1 MECPRCGQQAVEGAS
16 FCHVYGLRLS
26 DVCPNCFTTT
36 QPDAQFCSRCGTAL
50 SEDAPPTIGPT
61 ATDPAP
67 PPIPCPRCQAV
78 NDPGSRHCY
87 SCGLPL
93 EGDRVRLPATVPLGE
108 GRMGAPAGF
117 WVRVVASVV
126 DAIIVTAVIAALVAL
141 IWSENYFANADLSW
155 GDLLGILL
163 EGLYST
169 VAVAAWRTTVGKRL
183 LGMYVVRSDGARVGV
198 GRALGRYLAFYLSA
212 ALLGFGFLMV
222 AFRRDKRA
230 LHDLICDTRV
240 VRVLRTDTPP

>member
-1 MECPRCGQQAVEGAS
+1 VQCPRCAQQVVEGAA
-16 FCHVYGLRLS
+16 FCHGCGLPLTE
-26 DVCPNCFTTT
+26 VCPNCAVT
-36 QPDAQFCSRCGTAL
+36 PPPGAQFCSRCGTAL
-50 SEDAPPTIGPT
+50 SRDPVPTAGGT

-67 PPIPCPRCQAV
+67 PPLSCLRCQAV

-93 EGDRVRLPATVPLGE
+93 EDDRARPLDVVPLGG
-108 GRMGAPAGF
+108 GRVGAPAGF

-126 DAIIVTAVIAALVAL
+126 DSLILTVAVVAL
-141 IWSENYFANADLSW
+141 FALIFSENYFASSDLSW

-163 EGLYST
+163 DGVYFT
-169 VAVAAWRTTVGKRL
+169 VAVAAWRTTIAKRL
-183 LGMYVVRSDGARVGV
+183 LGLYVVRPDGARVGV
-198 GRALGRYLAFYLSA
+198 GRALARNLATYLSA
-212 ALLGFGFLMV
+212 VLLGFGFLMV

-240 VRVLRTDTPP
+240 VRARRGEGPR